1 VKANLNKLKAALAR
15 QSKAQA
21 KEGKAFADLADTLR
35 NRVTELTK
43 DCDAKAQRV
52 AQLLGCSYADL
63 AGQVDDA
70 GALVPGRERPP
81 QSLIDFVTNEVGANH
96 RHPDMARGVGAAAG
110 AGPLPA
116 ALAADLDALRAAL
129 KGKADHKDLQDLSD
143 KLQRALATK
152 ADRQDVRAL
161 MDRPAAA
168 PSAPVMGL
176 PGGAGEGAGAGAGAG
191 AGGPNS
197 TLGLGQAAGPLGS
210 PGSGLSGASSVGAS
224 GVVGG
229 GDGKGGEGGTQE
241 LYKVVHNH
249 ANQIQH
255 LHMHKADNAIM
266 GSEVVNLKE
275 LMEMMNQR
283 KADTD
288 IVMRKAETTY
298 VDHAVANAR
307 KEMIDTLN
315 TASAGI
321 VDTLDKS
328 LNVLRGMLDTKA
340 DAMEVHTIKQHFADR
355 GLEDQAGTDGLAGF
369 RCLSCNK
376 VVDMR
381 PKALPGSWGQFTSTQ
396 RIKQAPPLPWKG
408 KPTPSSAV
416 SAQLLLTQGSAH
428 SQDTPR
434 SARLPPLADGGPG
447 SPNSA

>member
-1 VKANLNKLKAALAR
+1 
-15 QSKAQA
+15 
-21 KEGKAFADLADTLR
+21 
-35 NRVTELTK
+35 
-43 DCDAKAQRV
+43 
-52 AQLLGCSYADL
+52 
-63 AGQVDDA
+63 
-70 GALVPGRERPP
+70 
-81 QSLIDFVTNEVGANH
+81 
-96 RHPDMARGVGAAAG
+96 
-110 AGPLPA
+110 
-116 ALAADLDALRAAL
+116 
-129 KGKADHKDLQDLSD
+129 
-143 KLQRALATK
+143 
-152 ADRQDVRAL
+152 
-161 MDRPAAA
+161 
-168 PSAPVMGL
+168 
-176 PGGAGEGAGAGAGAG
+176 
-191 AGGPNS
+191 
-197 TLGLGQAAGPLGS
+197 
-210 PGSGLSGASSVGAS
+210 
-224 GVVGG
+224 
-229 GDGKGGEGGTQE
+229 
-241 LYKVVHNH
+241 
-249 ANQIQH
+249 
-255 LHMHKADNAIM
+255 MHKADNAIM

>member
-1 VKANLNKLKAALAR
+1 M
-15 QSKAQA
+15 
-21 KEGKAFADLADTLR
+21 
-35 NRVTELTK
+35 
-43 DCDAKAQRV
+43 
-52 AQLLGCSYADL
+52 
-63 AGQVDDA
+63 
-70 GALVPGRERPP
+70 PGRERPP

-241 LYKVVHNH
+241 LYKVVSM
-249 ANQIQH
+249 
-255 LHMHKADNAIM
+255 LLTRPPMTGM
-266 GSEVVNLKE
+266 SVRELK
-275 LMEMMNQR
+275 R
-283 KADTD
+283 
-288 IVMRKAETTY
+288 IPFFRR
-298 VDHAVANAR
+298 AVG
-307 KEMIDTLN
+307 D
-315 TASAGI
+315 
-321 VDTLDKS
+321 
-328 LNVLRGMLDTKA
+328 RGVSRMDRQ
-340 DAMEVHTIKQHFADR
+340 EGR
-355 GLEDQAGTDGLAGF
+355 GLEKWENVQTSHAFSSFFPPRGFAFLTVSPPVATKRAGKTL
-369 RCLSCNK
+369 
-376 VVDMR
+376 
-381 PKALPGSWGQFTSTQ
+381 
-396 RIKQAPPLPWKG
+396 
-408 KPTPSSAV
+408 
-416 SAQLLLTQGSAH
+416 
-428 SQDTPR
+428 DT
-434 SARLPPLADGGPG
+434 
-447 SPNSA
+447 